1 MWKHGFGKKMDFAL
15 SKHIHGK
22 NRHLSQARKHLYD
35 FMKTIL
41 LNILLIALTTLASCQ
56 DRKNIEVAGQ
66 VIDETTGKPIP
77 NAEVVVLCWYNHNI
91 DDASFHKQTLTTDN
105 EGRYQ
110 IKFDKGHQ
118 VDVAS
123 KASGYQPN
131 RSYNGLKVN
140 KIEVNLKLIKKK
152 NNPTLVT
159 LLNTDKVMLDSN
171 EEFPFMRVRI
181 PAAKNGKGLD
191 FKNAITFGFDFKT
204 LKTNSDTTQTDI
216 WFKIENKEG
225 QPTTI
230 ATSVK
235 GGLIPI
241 LDSEIKSSLLYEIT
255 IAQTTGYLTNYNLTG
270 SEAGFF
276 ICCRDGKTYGKIIL
290 EKSAIDI
297 SSPDG
302 KGSYYNEFGKNFSCL
317 YQPNGTT
324 DLTYSQTDIDLED
337 FLVDIRLR

>member
-1 MWKHGFGKKMDFAL
+1 
-15 SKHIHGK
+15 
-22 NRHLSQARKHLYD
+22 
-35 FMKTIL
+35 MKTTL

-56 DRKNIEVAGQ
+56 DRNNIVVTGQ
-66 VIDETTGKPIP
+66 VIDETTGKPIS

-91 DDASFHKQTLTTDN
+91 DDASFNKQTVTTDN

-110 IKFDKGHQ
+110 AKFEKGHQ

-131 RSYNGLKVN
+131 RSYNELTDN
-140 KIEVNLKLIKKK
+140 EIEVNLRPTKKK
-152 NNPTLVT
+152 ENPDLVT
-159 LLNTDKVMLDSN
+159 LLNTDNVMLDLN
-171 EEFPFMRVRI
+171 ENFPFIRVRI
-181 PAAKNGKGLD
+181 PAVKNGQGLD
-191 FKNAITFGFDFKT
+191 FKNAVTLGFDFKT
-204 LKTNSDTTQTDI
+204 LKTNSDTTQTDL
-216 WFKIENKEG
+216 WFRIENKEG

-230 ATSVK
+230 ATSLN

-241 LDSEIKSSLLYEIT
+241 LGSEIKSSLLYEKT
-255 IAQTTGYLTNYNLTG
+255 IAPTTGYVSIYKLTG
-270 SEAGFF
+270 SEEGFF
-276 ICCRDGKTYGKIIL
+276 IRCRDGKTYGKIIL

-302 KGSYYNEFGKNFSCL
+302 QGSYYKEFGKNFSCL

-337 FLVDIRLR
+337 FLVDIRQR